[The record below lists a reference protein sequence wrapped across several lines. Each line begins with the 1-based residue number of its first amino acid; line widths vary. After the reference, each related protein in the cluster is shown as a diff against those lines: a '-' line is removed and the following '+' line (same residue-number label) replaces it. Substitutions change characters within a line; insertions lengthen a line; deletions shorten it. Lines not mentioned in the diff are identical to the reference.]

1 MKPSRTADAPAVR
14 IEAENERAWRGE
26 QRLQLMPKA
35 FAVLRH
41 LVDHAG
47 QLITKEELLTRVW
60 RDAIV
65 SDAALTT
72 CIRDLR
78 RALGDSSDTPRY
90 IETVHRRGFRF
101 IGPIA
106 GQTPLLSARAEVGV
120 ERGASAATPTLVGRV
135 AELARLHEL
144 LGKAMDRRRQL
155 VFVTGEP
162 GIGKTALVE
171 AFLSGIGRME
181 TLRIGRGQCVEQYG
195 AGEAYLPVLEALGR
209 LGRDPRGDR
218 LVHVLKQH
226 APTWLAQL
234 PALLTDAD
242 LEAVRR
248 RAQGTTRERM
258 LRELVEGLDIFT
270 VDSPLVL
277 VLEDLHWSDSATI
290 DLLAMLARRRE
301 ASRLLVIG
309 TYRSADVAV
318 TEHPLKAT
326 KHELELHGQCEEI
339 PLEFLS
345 VNAVTEYLSRRFAQ
359 PEWPSDLA
367 RALHRRTDGNPL
379 FLVNTIDDLIV
390 RGQLHEVDGRWVLA
404 VPVQDLVL
412 DAPETLSQMIQKQVE
427 RLTADEQ
434 AMLAVG
440 CVAGSEFSAAVG
452 TAGGIGAEEA
462 ERRCDALARRGQF
475 LRAIGVAEWPDGTV
489 AGRYAFIHSLYQ
501 HVLYVRL
508 PFGQR
513 ARLHLRTGERLE
525 QGYGQRAGE
534 IAGELAAHFAEGRDI
549 ARAAQYHQ
557 QAAKVAL
564 RQHGYREAADHLTR
578 ALDFLKALPDSRQRT
593 ERELVLHELTV
604 NAMLGAAFTVLTGRT
619 GPEVERAYAR
629 ARELCEQ
636 VDDPPRVFPLLLA
649 LGWFYFIRG
658 SQGAARDVGARM
670 LAIAEATGD
679 RAFHLIGHHTMGVA
693 SFYGGEFE
701 TALGHL
707 ERGVELYDPQAHS
720 PMRSPA
726 FRHHL
731 DTGVSCRLHG
741 GWALW
746 ALGYPARAV
755 EWMRAAMEVAR
766 STDHPFSLAHCHRF
780 MALFHQSRGE
790 RDQSR
795 EQAEQAVA
803 LATVHGF
810 SAVLSSANFHRGR
823 AMAEEGRAEDGLA
836 LMCTWVA
843 ACKEIRSEC
852 LLPADRAWLAETYG
866 RVGRSQDGRDLVQE
880 ALAAATESG
889 NHYWTA
895 DLYRVRGTLAESE
908 KDAEAS
914 FGEAIAIARRQ
925 RAKSFEL
932 RAATHLSRLWARQGK
947 TREAHALLAEA
958 YAWFTEGF
966 DTADLKD
973 ARALLEDLGDGRSG
987 GGA

>member
-1 MKPSRTADAPAVR
+1 MKWTGTGPSR
-14 IEAENERAWRGE
+14 
-26 QRLQLMPKA
+26 Q
-35 FAVLRH
+35 
-41 LVDHAG
+41 
-47 QLITKEELLTRVW
+47 
-60 RDAIV
+60 
-65 SDAALTT
+65 
-72 CIRDLR
+72 
-78 RALGDSSDTPRY
+78 
-90 IETVHRRGFRF
+90 
-101 IGPIA
+101 
-106 GQTPLLSARAEVGV
+106 
-120 ERGASAATPTLVGRV
+120 
-135 AELARLHEL
+135 
-144 LGKAMDRRRQL
+144 
-155 VFVTGEP
+155 
-162 GIGKTALVE
+162 
-171 AFLSGIGRME
+171 
-181 TLRIGRGQCVEQYG
+181 
-195 AGEAYLPVLEALGR
+195 PV
-209 LGRDPRGDR
+209 
-218 LVHVLKQH
+218 K
-226 APTWLAQL
+226 
-234 PALLTDAD
+234 
-242 LEAVRR
+242 
-248 RAQGTTRERM
+248 
-258 LRELVEGLDIFT
+258 
-270 VDSPLVL
+270 
-277 VLEDLHWSDSATI
+277 
-290 DLLAMLARRRE
+290 
-301 ASRLLVIG
+301 
-309 TYRSADVAV
+309 
-318 TEHPLKAT
+318 
-326 KHELELHGQCEEI
+326 
-339 PLEFLS
+339 
-345 VNAVTEYLSRRFAQ
+345 
-359 PEWPSDLA
+359 DLA
-367 RALHRRTDGNPL
+367 VG
-379 FLVNTIDDLIV
+379 
-390 RGQLHEVDGRWVLA
+390 
-404 VPVQDLVL
+404 
-412 DAPETLSQMIQKQVE
+412 APETLSQMIQKQVE

-440 CVAGSEFSAAVG
+440 CVAGAEFSAAVG

-534 IAGELAAHFAEGRDI
+534 IAGELAVHFAEGRDI

-593 ERELVLHELTV
+593 ERELMLHELTV

-679 RAFHLIGHHTMGVA
+679 RAFFLTGHHTLGVA

-731 DTGVSCRLHG
+731 DTGVSCRMHG

-766 STDHPFSLAHCHRF
+766 SIDHPFSLAHCHRF

-836 LMCTWVA
+836 LMRTWVA

-866 RVGRSQDGRDLVQE
+866 RVGRSRDGRDLVQE

-914 FGEAIAIARRQ
+914 FVEAIAIARRQ

-973 ARALLEDLGDGRSG
+973 AGALLEELGRAVTGR
-987 GGA
+987 